1 MGGLYFEI
9 FKIQTIQFQKQ
20 KMFEH
25 KLHEPHPTI
34 VYPRI
39 PVIFIMHGNN
49 APKKMV
55 LPLLGEA
62 TYTKLSIL
70 DDFFDNNSSHGT

>member
-1 MGGLYFEI
+1 
-9 FKIQTIQFQKQ
+9 
-20 KMFEH
+20 MFEH

-49 APKKMV
+49 ASKKS
-55 LPLLGEA
+55 GASTFREEA
-62 TYTKLSIL
+62 GNNNLQIQTCISLQNNISNIPVKLE
-70 DDFFDNNSSHGT
+70 NNHRIDY